1 VIDFG
6 SRQPICQVRINGILV
21 NFIDLEISSPSYY
34 EADTF
39 ELTLAQKDFPP
50 EMDVNFW
57 DNNQAFL
64 VEVYAGFLS
73 NTTGNSTFELMLTA
87 QVDNLEIEI
96 ERGIY
101 LLTGRDLTAKFIDN
115 KTSEKFQNLTS
126 SQVATLLANR
136 RGLTPNVTATSTP
149 VGYFYNNDHVQLA
162 VEKTEWDILVYLAQK
177 ENFLVF
183 VTGTTLNFVP
193 VPTEQTTPYLLT
205 WVAPNALNGSPFA
218 NVKSLKLQKSMTLA
232 KDIIVEV
239 RSWNQQEKKGFT
251 VKVKGV
257 PNQKTFI
264 SSKAQPI
271 GDAQVNSFEIGGLT
285 KEQALQYAQQKLR
298 ELSRFQRLIEAEAV
312 GDNALKKDS
321 IIKLTGTGTD
331 YDQFY
336 YPSRVTRKWNLEDG
350 YEMTIEAKNSS
361 PISTVIL

>member
-50 EMDVNFW
+50 EMNVNFW

-73 NTTGNSTFELMLTA
+73 NNIGNTTFELILTA
-87 QVDNLEIEI
+87 QVDNLDIEL
-96 ERGIY
+96 EHGIY

-126 SQVATLLANR
+126 SQVATLLAQR
-136 RGLTPNVTATSTP
+136 RGLTPNVTTTNTP

-162 VEKTEWDILVYLAQK
+162 VEKTEWDILVYLAQQ

-183 VTGTTLNFVP
+183 VSGTTLNFVP
-193 VPTEQTTPYLLT
+193 IPTEQSTPYALT
-205 WVAPNALNGSPFA
+205 WIVPNALNGSPVS
-218 NVKSLKLQKSMTLA
+218 NVKRLKLQKSMTLA
-232 KDIIVEV
+232 KDVIVEV
-239 RSWNQQEKKGFT
+239 RSWNQQQKKGFT
-251 VKVKGV
+251 VKAKAV
-257 PNQKTFI
+257 PNKKTFI

-271 GDAQVNSFEIGGLT
+271 GDAQTYSFVVGGLT
-285 KEQALQYAQQKLR
+285 KEQAQQYAQQKLR
-298 ELSRFQRLIEAEAV
+298 EITRFQRLIEVEAV

-321 IIKLTGTGTD
+321 IIKLTGTGSD
-331 YDQFY
+331 FDQFY
-336 YPSRVTRKWNLEDG
+336 YPSRVTRKWNLDDG